1 MRNARLL
8 VVPGPLAI
16 GLACL
21 AGHTAGAQCNP
32 FNVPLMNATASW
44 SQDCGATF
52 TPGRTIDGQP
62 STSWATVRCTP
73 PGDRSLTESAVY
85 ETQQDLVASST
96 PIEITF
102 KIFSG
107 GYSPDQGGGNLT
119 LGQFRLSYTTDE
131 RTQFADG
138 RATGGL
144 MGENWVT
151 MIPDEVSG
159 RWADTVGN
167 PLPPNRLQDPDLRI
181 VGDGIVLVEGPNP
194 EYAVYTV
201 KYTVRDVTIR
211 GFRLDVVDSND
222 SDQSDADGLPTGGPG
237 RHANGNLFIREMAM
251 GQVRVPTIT
260 AEPQDG
266 RICSGGT
273 LTLSVGID
281 GQGPFSYQWRR
292 GGQAISG
299 ATGSTYVLDSGD
311 DAGSYDVVVSS
322 PCGNRTSR
330 TAVITATCAAD
341 FNCDGFV
348 DFFDYDGFV
357 EAYQAGTLTADCEED
372 GFIDFFDYDCFVA
385 AYEVGC

>member
-1 MRNARLL
+1 
-8 VVPGPLAI
+8 
-16 GLACL
+16 
-21 AGHTAGAQCNP
+21 
-32 FNVPLMNATASW
+32 
-44 SQDCGATF
+44 
-52 TPGRTIDGQP
+52 
-62 STSWATVRCTP
+62 
-73 PGDRSLTESAVY
+73 
-85 ETQQDLVASST
+85 
-96 PIEITF
+96 
-102 KIFSG
+102 
-107 GYSPDQGGGNLT
+107 
-119 LGQFRLSYTTDE
+119 
-131 RTQFADG
+131 
-138 RATGGL
+138 

-273 LTLSVGID
+273 LTLSVGVD